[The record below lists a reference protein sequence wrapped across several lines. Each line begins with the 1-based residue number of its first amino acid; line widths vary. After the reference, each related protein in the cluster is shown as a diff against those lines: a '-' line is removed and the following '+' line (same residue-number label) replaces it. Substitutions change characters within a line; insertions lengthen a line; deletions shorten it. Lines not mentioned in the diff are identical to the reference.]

1 MFCRVAYYKSFFGLL
16 ALLFLSGALRAQ
28 TAGRAVLFKD
38 PIGSFIFDS
47 SLGNTALPITVWY
60 YRPGNVS
67 TGTRVVLLMHG
78 STPHR
83 SRSAGYRSY
92 LCEPS

>member
-16 ALLFLSGALRAQ
+16 ALLSCQVRCAQ
-28 TAGRAVLFKD
+28 IAGRGVLFKD

-47 SLGNTALPITVWY
+47 SLGNTALPITGWY

-67 TGTRVVLLMHG
+67 TGTRVVFLMHG

-92 LCEPS
+92 LCEAS